1 VDREGSQVRCPASAA
16 LVKAPTLAPASLNR
30 LNSALL
36 SLFLSSFDLMRDWIA
51 DDARVATDLRA
62 FGGLLSF
69 A

>member
-1 VDREGSQVRCPASAA
+1 
-16 LVKAPTLAPASLNR
+16 

-36 SLFLSSFDLMRDWIA
+36 SLFLSSFDLTRDWIA